1 MLIMMIV
8 AMIKIYDGGDLI
20 NGSEEVFRRPDPE
33 EEEVGEHQ
41 QVEQSQ
47 VQEIG
52 ETAIVI
58 TVMIMLMKMLMINDH

>member
-1 MLIMMIV
+1 
-8 AMIKIYDGGDLI
+8 MIKIYDGGDLI
-20 NGSEEVFRRPDPE
+20 NGSEEVFGRPDPE

-52 ETAIVI
+52 ETAIVK

>member
-1 MLIMMIV
+1 MLIMRIV

-52 ETAIVI
+52 ETAIVKM
-58 TVMIMLMKMLMINDH
+58 VMVVMVMKW